1 MNRAKASTA
10 RDVRS
15 RRLRGRLLAL
25 TVAMLAL
32 YASGGAI
39 AAAHRD
45 KALEDQLLA
54 TMKILASDDFM
65 GREPGTEGEART
77 LRWLGKAWF
86 DIGLVSGTNDPGHPW
101 FAPVTLVA
109 RAPASST
116 AQILYKGRLQAL
128 GSSDVLMLT
137 SGRRSLVRAAP
148 LYFVGR
154 GALGLPPRAE
164 LAGRVAVLLDRLP
177 DVPGVASGRSD
188 DGKDA
193 NGADSRNSISPDGV
207 AASQNIT
214 NPQTGV
220 NFQNSDRQNAL
231 LAGGASAVLTVLD
244 GQRNL
249 ASVSA
254 RRKRTG
260 YALASE
266 ALGGDLEGFVTA
278 DAIDGLLAA
287 AHSSLAAIEA
297 EADRPDFAP
306 HLLGLTANLEA
317 TTTETTIHSHNLIG
331 KLPGRRP
338 GTGAVL
344 LLAHWDHF
352 GTCAQA
358 PAEHLICNGAIDNA
372 SGVAA
377 LTEIARRLAKAPP
390 MDRDVYFLSTTAEE
404 LGLLGAEAFAE
415 DPPLPL
421 KSIVAAFNLDSVAI
435 APAGTAVGIVGKGM
449 TGLEKG
455 LVQVARAQGRAVS
468 NSSAPND
475 YIGRQDGAV
484 LLHHDVP
491 TVMITS
497 AYGEIGRLERF
508 FDTDYHRPSD
518 IVKPGIE
525 LGGAAEDVALHV
537 ALVRWFADTHSYPGP
552 AGS

>member
-1 MNRAKASTA
+1 MSPFGKLRILLAARWLSCRFAGMNRGTAATASLA
-10 RDVRS
+10 RMARS
-15 RRLRGRLLAL
+15 VAFVLLA
-25 TVAMLAL
+25 ALAIGAPGS
-32 YASGGAI
+32 ASAGPR
-39 AAAHRD
+39 RD
-45 KALEDQLLA
+45 RVLEDQLLA
-54 TMKILASDDFM
+54 TMKVLASDDFM
-65 GREPGTEGEART
+65 GREPGTEGEEKT

-109 RAPASST
+109 RAPAGST
-116 AQILYKGRLQAL
+116 AQILYKGRLEAL
-128 GSSDVLMLT
+128 APGDALMLT
-137 SGRRSLVRAAP
+137 SGRRSLVRGAP

-154 GALGLPPRAE
+154 DAVGVPPRAE
-164 LAGRVAVLLDRLP
+164 LAGRVAVLLDRMP
-177 DVPGVASGRSD
+177 DALATAASGASFNPP
-188 DGKDA
+188 
-193 NGADSRNSISPDGV
+193 NGA
-207 AASQNIT
+207 
-214 NPQTGV
+214 NPQ
-220 NFQNSDRQNAL
+220 NSNRQNAL

-249 ASVSA
+249 ASVAA
-254 RRKRTG
+254 RRERSG

-278 DAIDGLLAA
+278 AAMDGLLAA
-287 AHSSLAAIEA
+287 TRSSLRALEN
-297 EADRPDFAP
+297 EADKPDFAP
-306 HLLGLTANLEA
+306 RLLGLTSNLEA
-317 TTTETTIHSHNLIG
+317 TTTETTIHTHNLIG
-331 KLPGRRP
+331 KLPGRHP
-338 GTGAVL
+338 ENGAVL

-352 GTCAQA
+352 GVCAQP

-390 MDRDVYFLSTTAEE
+390 MDRDVYFVSTTGEE

-415 DPPLPL
+415 APPLPL
-421 KSIVAAFNLDSVAI
+421 KAIVAAFNLDSVAI

-455 LVQVARAQGRAVS
+455 IVQVTRALGRRLS
-468 NSSAPND
+468 DSTAPNA
-475 YIGRQDGAV
+475 YIGRQDGWV

-497 AYGEIGRLERF
+497 AYGEIGRLEHF

-518 IVKPGIE
+518 VVKPGIE

-537 ALVRWFADTHSYPGP
+537 ALVHWFADAHGYP
-552 AGS
+552 AGG